1 MNKVNVKILAMGIA
15 FCLPAVLLAIFG
27 KLEILVMGFMLI
39 YGVLSGGLFYLVCI
53 LIGDWKERNSTV
65 VMLDK
70 RLGEVMKDNTELRKN
85 LQEAHTRL
93 HAEVQMNQN
102 QVHYYDKLIRRI
114 VYSTFDV
121 DKFRSEGTINS

>member
-1 MNKVNVKILAMGIA
+1 MNKVNVKMLAMGIA

-27 KLEILVMGFMLI
+27 KLEILVMGFMLM

-65 VMLDK
+65 AMLDK

-85 LQEAHTRL
+85 LQEVHTRL

-102 QVHYYDKLIRRI
+102 QVQYYDKLIRHI
-114 VYSTFDV
+114 VYSNFDV
-121 DKFRSEGTINS
+121 DKFRSEGAINS

>member
-1 MNKVNVKILAMGIA
+1 MLAMGIA

-27 KLEILVMGFMLI
+27 KLEILVMGFMLM

-65 VMLDK
+65 AMLDK

-85 LQEAHTRL
+85 LQEVHTRL

-102 QVHYYDKLIRRI
+102 QVQYYDKLIRHI
-114 VYSTFDV
+114 VYSNFDV
-121 DKFRSEGTINS
+121 DKFRSEGAINS

>member
-1 MNKVNVKILAMGIA
+1 
-15 FCLPAVLLAIFG
+15 
-27 KLEILVMGFMLI
+27 MGFMLI

-121 DKFRSEGTINS
+121 DKFRSEGAINS